1 MIHNILNNPLLASIA
16 VLMFTALTTA
26 VFIPSIVRIA
36 KAKSLV
42 SNPNGRTSHSG
53 SIPALGG
60 VGIFAAV
67 GTAALLFVNT
77 SNCTHCR
84 FYLAGLFVIFFVGLK
99 DDIFPLTP
107 YKKMLGQFIA
117 ATLLVVL
124 GGSYITDLH
133 GFLGVSSIPVYLSIP
148 LSIFLV
154 LAITNS
160 INLIDGIDGLA
171 AGVGIIASITFGLW
185 FLFAGH
191 VQLGLLSLALTGSF
205 GAFLIYNISQGSNKI
220 FLGDTG
226 SLILGF
232 SISYLAIHFM
242 ELNLLPSV
250 YQISSAPAVV
260 VGILIVPLFD
270 TMRVAFVRISIGK
283 SPFSPDKLHVHH
295 RLLFLFM
302 SHLRA
307 TTTIL
312 IVNVLFIA
320 LSLSLQFVG
329 LLELLA
335 LQVLIAAIL
344 SYIPVYLIGRQNYAT
359 LSLAAQK
366 EYDKVRPQTRKHYNL
381 QLNHKPRKRIRVL
394 SEQEA

>member
-1 MIHNILNNPLLASIA
+1 MIHFILNNPVLAAIA
-16 VLMFTALTTA
+16 VLAFTAVTTA
-26 VFIPSIVRIA
+26 IFIPSIVRIA
-36 KAKSLV
+36 KAKNLV

-60 VGIFAAV
+60 VGIFAAL
-67 GTAALLFVNT
+67 GTAALLFVST
-77 SNCTHCR
+77 EDCTHCR

-107 YKKMLGQFIA
+107 YKKLLGQLVA
-117 ATLLVVL
+117 ATILVVL
-124 GGSYITDLH
+124 GESYITDLH
-133 GFLGVSSIPVYLSIP
+133 GFLGISAIPVYLSIP
-148 LSIFLV
+148 LSIFMV

-185 FLFAGH
+185 FLFSGH
-191 VQLGLLSLALTGSF
+191 IQLGLLSLALTGSF
-205 GAFLIYNISQGSNKI
+205 SAFMIYNISQGSKKI

-232 SISYLAIHFM
+232 SISYLAIQFM
-242 ELNLLPSV
+242 ELNLIPAV
-250 YQISSAPAVV
+250 YRISSAPAVV
-260 VGILIVPLFD
+260 MAILIVPIFD
-270 TMRVAFVRISIGK
+270 TMRVAFVRLSIGK

-312 IVNVLFIA
+312 ITNVLFIVMA
-320 LSLSLQFVG
+320 LSLQTIG
-329 LLELLA
+329 LLA
-335 LQVLIAAIL
+335 LLALEMLLATTL
-344 SYIPVYLIGRQNYAT
+344 SYIPVYLIGRQNYST

-366 EYDKVRPQTRKHYNL
+366 EYDKVKPQSRKHYNL
-381 QLNHKPRKRIRVL
+381 QLNHKPRKRIKVL
-394 SEQEA
+394 TEP